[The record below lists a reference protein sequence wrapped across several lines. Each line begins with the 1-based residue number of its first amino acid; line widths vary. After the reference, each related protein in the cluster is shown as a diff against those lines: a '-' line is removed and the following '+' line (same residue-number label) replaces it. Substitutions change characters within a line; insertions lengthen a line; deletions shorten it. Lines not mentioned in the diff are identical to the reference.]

1 MKRLLFVFSFFFFV
15 LNLYSQKTFTAE
27 DLYTIKRITEF
38 TVSPDGNWIVYRL
51 ATPSINDNKIY
62 SDLYAISAD
71 GSRTIQITNDNA
83 NDWNP
88 VFSPKGTMLA
98 FLSTRDGSP
107 QIYAMDFPDGTPR
120 KVTNIENGVSNL
132 KFSPDGKFFVFTS
145 NVKLLK
151 TPQEK
156 YPRYNKAKIRIY
168 ESLPVRHWDEWTDE
182 SFSHVFYLPISGGE
196 PIDIMPNEPYDT
208 PLKPFGGADQIDI
221 SPDGSEIAYTCKKMT
236 GLDFVQQTN
245 SEIYIYSIK
254 DKTTKNI
261 TQGMNGYDW
270 SPLYSP
276 DGKWIAFISLER
288 NGFESDRHRL
298 MLYNRQTG
306 TIKELPRN
314 FDQWIEEKTWSPD
327 SKFLYV
333 AATDSGVVS
342 LFEVSVETG
351 NVRRLT
357 KDRSDHGGGLFATK
371 NGFLFYTKQNILNPV
386 DIYSMNLKNNKET
399 QITKINAEFLNQFKK
414 VKVEERWI
422 ESVDKSKV
430 HCWIVYPPDFDP
442 NKKYPL
448 ITYCQGGPQ
457 SMVSPRF
464 HYRWNMYLIA
474 SHGYILLAPNRR
486 GVPGFGQKWNDAI
499 SGDWGGLPMQDLFA
513 ATDALAKEPY
523 VKKDGLAAI
532 GASAGGFTTFWMA
545 GNHNGRFR
553 AFLSHNGVFNF
564 ESMYGSTE
572 ELWFPDWEYGG
583 PYWIEKNRPFYE
595 KNSPHKFVANW
606 NTPII
611 ISVGERDFRV
621 PYTQGLEAFTAAQV
635 QKIPSKLIVFPEE
648 THFISKIHEFLIWDR
663 EVFDFLDKY
672 CK

>member
-1 MKRLLFVFSFFFFV
+1 MKRILLILTFVFFSI
-15 LNLYSQKTFTAE
+15 NLYSQKTFTAE
-27 DLYTIKRITEF
+27 DLNTLKRITEF

-51 ATPSINDNKIY
+51 STPSIADNKIY
-62 SDLYAISAD
+62 SDLYAISID

-83 NDWNP
+83 NDWNA
-88 VFSPKGTMLA
+88 VFSPKGSLLA

-107 QIYAMDFPDGTPR
+107 QIYVMDFPDGTPK
-120 KVTNIENGVSNL
+120 KVTNIDAGVENV

-145 NVKLLK
+145 EVKLFK
-151 TPQEK
+151 TVAEK
-156 YPRYNKAKIRIY
+156 YPKYDKAKVRIY
-168 ESLPVRHWDEWTDE
+168 ESLPVRHWDSWIDE
-182 SFSHVFYLPISGGE
+182 NYSHVFYLPISGGE
-196 PIDIMPNEPYDT
+196 PIDIMPGEPYDV
-208 PLKPFGGADQIDI
+208 PLKPFGGSDQIDV
-221 SPDGSEIAYTCKKMT
+221 SPDGTEIAYTCKKMT
-236 GLDFVQQTN
+236 GLDFVKQTN
-245 SEIYIYSIK
+245 SEIYIYSLK
-254 DKTTKNI
+254 DRTTKNI
-261 TQGMNGYDW
+261 TKGLTGYDW

-306 TIKELPRN
+306 SIAELPKN
-314 FDQWIEEKTWSPD
+314 FDQWIEEKAWSPD
-327 SKFLYV
+327 SKYLYV

-357 KDRSDHGGGLFATK
+357 KDRSDHGGLIATRT
-371 NGFLFYTKQNILNPV
+371 GMLIYSKQNILNPV
-386 DIYSMNLKNNKET
+386 EIYALNLKNNKET
-399 QITKINAEFLNQFKK
+399 QITRINQEILNQFKK

-422 ESVDKSKV
+422 ESVDGSKV
-430 HCWIVYPPDFDP
+430 HCWVVFPPDFDP
-442 NKKYPL
+442 SKKYPM

-499 SGDWGGLPMQDLFA
+499 SGDWGGLAMQDLLA
-513 ATDALAKEPY
+513 ATDALVKEPY

-532 GASAGGFTTFWMA
+532 GASAGGYTTFWMA
-545 GNHNGRFR
+545 GNHKGRFR
-553 AFLSHNGVFNF
+553 ALLSHNGVFNF

-595 KNSPHKFVANW
+595 KNSPHRYVSNW

-635 QKIPSKLIVFPEE
+635 NKIPSKLIVFPEE
-648 THFISKIHEFLIWDR
+648 THFIAKLQEFLIWDR

>member
-1 MKRLLFVFSFFFFV
+1 MKRILLILTFVFFSI
-15 LNLYSQKTFTAE
+15 NLYSQKTFTAE
-27 DLYTIKRITEF
+27 DLNTLKRITEF
-38 TVSPDGNWIVYRL
+38 TVSPDGHWIVYRL
-51 ATPSINDNKIY
+51 STPSIADNKIY
-62 SDLYAISAD
+62 SDLYAISID

-83 NDWNP
+83 NDWNA
-88 VFSPKGTMLA
+88 VFSPKGSLLA

-107 QIYAMDFPDGTPR
+107 QIYVMDFPDGTPK
-120 KVTNIENGVSNL
+120 KVTNIDAGVENV

-145 NVKLLK
+145 EVKLFK
-151 TPQEK
+151 TVAEK
-156 YPRYNKAKIRIY
+156 YPKYDKAKVRIY
-168 ESLPVRHWDEWTDE
+168 ESLPVRHWDSWIDE
-182 SFSHVFYLPISGGE
+182 NYSHVFYLPISGGE
-196 PIDIMPNEPYDT
+196 PIDIMPGEPYDV
-208 PLKPFGGADQIDI
+208 PLKPFGGGDQIDV
-221 SPDGSEIAYTCKKMT
+221 SPDGTEIAYTCKKMT
-236 GLDFVQQTN
+236 GLDFVKQTN
-245 SEIYIYSIK
+245 SEIYIYSLK
-254 DKTTKNI
+254 DRTTKNI
-261 TQGMNGYDW
+261 TKGLTGYDW

-306 TIKELPRN
+306 SIAELPKN
-314 FDQWIEEKTWSPD
+314 FDQWIEEKAWSPD
-327 SKFLYV
+327 SKYLYV

-357 KDRSDHGGGLFATK
+357 KDRSDHGGLIATRT
-371 NGFLFYTKQNILNPV
+371 GMLIYSKQNILNPV
-386 DIYSMNLKNNKET
+386 EIYALNLKNNKET
-399 QITKINAEFLNQFKK
+399 QITRINQEILNQFKK

-422 ESVDKSKV
+422 ESVDGSKV
-430 HCWIVYPPDFDP
+430 HCWVVFPPDFDP
-442 NKKYPL
+442 SKKYPM

-499 SGDWGGLPMQDLFA
+499 SGDWGGLAMQDLLA
-513 ATDALAKEPY
+513 ATDALVKEPY

-532 GASAGGFTTFWMA
+532 GASAGGYTTFWMA
-545 GNHNGRFR
+545 GNHKGRFR
-553 AFLSHNGVFNF
+553 ALLSHNGVFNF

-595 KNSPHKFVANW
+595 KNSPHRYVSNW

-635 QKIPSKLIVFPEE
+635 NKIPSKLIVFPEE
-648 THFISKIHEFLIWDR
+648 THFIAKLQEFLIWDR

>member
-1 MKRLLFVFSFFFFV
+1 MKRILLILTFVFFSI
-15 LNLYSQKTFTAE
+15 NLYSQKTFTAE
-27 DLYTIKRITEF
+27 DLNTLKRITEF

-51 ATPSINDNKIY
+51 STPSIADNKIY
-62 SDLYAISAD
+62 SDLYAISID

-83 NDWNP
+83 NDWNA
-88 VFSPKGTMLA
+88 VFSPKGSLLA

-107 QIYAMDFPDGTPR
+107 QIYVMDFPDGTPK
-120 KVTNIENGVSNL
+120 KVTNIDAGVENV

-145 NVKLLK
+145 EVKLFK
-151 TPQEK
+151 TVAEK
-156 YPRYNKAKIRIY
+156 YPKYDKAKVRIY
-168 ESLPVRHWDEWTDE
+168 ESLPVRHWDSWIDE
-182 SFSHVFYLPISGGE
+182 NYSHVFYLPISGGE
-196 PIDIMPNEPYDT
+196 PIDIMPGEPYDV
-208 PLKPFGGADQIDI
+208 PLKPFGGGDQIDV
-221 SPDGSEIAYTCKKMT
+221 SPDGTEIAYTCKKMT
-236 GLDFVQQTN
+236 GLDFVKQTN
-245 SEIYIYSIK
+245 SEIYIYSLK
-254 DKTTKNI
+254 DRTTKNI
-261 TQGMNGYDW
+261 TKGLTGYDW

-306 TIKELPRN
+306 SIAELPKN
-314 FDQWIEEKTWSPD
+314 FDQWIEEKAWSPD
-327 SKFLYV
+327 SKYLYV

-357 KDRSDHGGGLFATK
+357 KDRSDHGGLIATRT
-371 NGFLFYTKQNILNPV
+371 GMLIYSKQNILNPV
-386 DIYSMNLKNNKET
+386 EIYALNLKNNKET
-399 QITKINAEFLNQFKK
+399 QITRINQEILNQFKK

-422 ESVDKSKV
+422 ESVDGSKV
-430 HCWIVYPPDFDP
+430 HCWVVFPPDFDP
-442 NKKYPL
+442 SKKYPM

-499 SGDWGGLPMQDLFA
+499 SGDWGGLAMQDLLA
-513 ATDALAKEPY
+513 ATDALVKEPY

-532 GASAGGFTTFWMA
+532 GASAGGYTTFWMA
-545 GNHNGRFR
+545 GNHKGRFR
-553 AFLSHNGVFNF
+553 ALLSHNGVFNF

-595 KNSPHKFVANW
+595 KNSPHRYVSNW

-635 QKIPSKLIVFPEE
+635 NKIPSKLIVFPEE
-648 THFISKIHEFLIWDR
+648 THFIAKLQEFLIWDR

>member
-1 MKRLLFVFSFFFFV
+1 MKRFLLLLTIFVFS
-15 LNLYSQKTFTAE
+15 LNLYAQKTFTAE
-27 DLYTIKRITEF
+27 DLNTLKRITEF

-51 ATPSINDNKIY
+51 STPSITDNKIY
-62 SDLYAISAD
+62 SDLYATTID

-83 NDWNP
+83 NDWNA
-88 VFSPKGTMLA
+88 VFSPKGSMLA
-98 FLSTRDGSP
+98 FLSTRDGSS
-107 QIYAMDFPDGTPR
+107 QIYVMDFPDGTPK
-120 KVTNIENGVSNL
+120 KVTDIEEGVENL
-132 KFSPDGKFFVFTS
+132 KFSPDGKYFVFTS
-145 NVKLLK
+145 EVKLSK
-151 TPQEK
+151 TISEK
-156 YPRYNKAKIRIY
+156 YPKYNKAKVRVY
-168 ESLPVRHWDEWTDE
+168 ESLPVRHWDNWTDE
-182 SFSHVFYLPISGGE
+182 NYSHVFYLPISGGQ
-196 PIDIMPNEPYDT
+196 PIDIMPGEPYDV
-208 PLKPFGGADQIDI
+208 PLKPFGGGDQIDV
-221 SPDGSEIAYTCKKMT
+221 SPDGTEIAYTCKKMS
-236 GLDFVQQTN
+236 GLDFVKQTN
-245 SEIYIYSIK
+245 SEIYIYSLK
-254 DKTTKNI
+254 DRTTKNI
-261 TQGMNGYDW
+261 TQGLDGYDW

-298 MLYNRQTG
+298 MLYNRQSGAIT
-306 TIKELPRN
+306 ELPKN
-314 FDQWIEEKTWSPD
+314 FDQWVEEKVWSPD
-327 SKFLYV
+327 SKYLYI

-351 NVRRLT
+351 KVRRLT
-357 KDRSDHGGGLFATK
+357 KDRSDHGGIYVTK
-371 NGFLFYTKQNILNPV
+371 SGMLIYSKQNILNPL
-386 DIYSMNLKNNKET
+386 DIFSLNLKNNRET
-399 QITKINAEFLNQFKK
+399 QITSINKEFLNQFKK

-422 ESVDKSKV
+422 ESVDGSKV
-430 HCWIVYPPDFDP
+430 HCWIVFPPDFDP
-442 NKKYPL
+442 SKKYPM

-499 SGDWGGLPMQDLFA
+499 SGDWGGLAMQDLLA

-532 GASAGGFTTFWMA
+532 GASAGGYTTFWMA

-553 AFLSHNGVFNF
+553 ALLSHNGVFNL

-595 KNSPHKFVANW
+595 KNSPHKYVANW

-621 PYTQGLEAFTAAQV
+621 PYTQGLEAFTVAQV
-635 QKIPSKLIVFPEE
+635 NKIPSKLIVFPEE
-648 THFISKIHEFLIWDR
+648 THFIAKLQEFLIWDK

>member
-1 MKRLLFVFSFFFFV
+1 MKRILLILTFVFFSI
-15 LNLYSQKTFTAE
+15 NLYSQKTFTAE
-27 DLYTIKRITEF
+27 DLNTLKRITEF

-51 ATPSINDNKIY
+51 STPSIADNKIY
-62 SDLYAISAD
+62 SDLYAISID

-83 NDWNP
+83 NDWNA
-88 VFSPKGTMLA
+88 VFSPKGSLLA

-107 QIYAMDFPDGTPR
+107 QIYVMDFPDGTPK
-120 KVTNIENGVSNL
+120 KVTNIDAGVENV

-145 NVKLLK
+145 EVKLFK
-151 TPQEK
+151 TVAEK
-156 YPRYNKAKIRIY
+156 YPKYDKAKVRIY
-168 ESLPVRHWDEWTDE
+168 ESLPVRHWDSWIDE
-182 SFSHVFYLPISGGE
+182 NYSHVFYLPISGGE
-196 PIDIMPNEPYDT
+196 PIDIMPGEPYDV
-208 PLKPFGGADQIDI
+208 PLKPFGGGDQIDV
-221 SPDGSEIAYTCKKMT
+221 SPDGTEIAYTCKKMT
-236 GLDFVQQTN
+236 GLDFVKQTN
-245 SEIYIYSIK
+245 SEIYIYSLK
-254 DKTTKNI
+254 DRTTKNI
-261 TQGMNGYDW
+261 TKGLTGYDW

-306 TIKELPRN
+306 SIAELPKN
-314 FDQWIEEKTWSPD
+314 FDQWIEEKAWSPD
-327 SKFLYV
+327 SKYLYV

-357 KDRSDHGGGLFATK
+357 KDRSDHGGLIATRT
-371 NGFLFYTKQNILNPV
+371 GMLIYSKQNILNPV
-386 DIYSMNLKNNKET
+386 EIYALNLKNNKET
-399 QITKINAEFLNQFKK
+399 QITRINQEILNQFKK

-422 ESVDKSKV
+422 ESVDGSKV
-430 HCWIVYPPDFDP
+430 HCWVVFPPDFDP
-442 NKKYPL
+442 SKKYPM

-499 SGDWGGLPMQDLFA
+499 SGDWGGLAMQDLLA
-513 ATDALAKEPY
+513 ATDALVKEPY

-532 GASAGGFTTFWMA
+532 GASAGGYTTFWMA
-545 GNHNGRFR
+545 GNHKGRFR
-553 AFLSHNGVFNF
+553 ALLSHNGVFNF

-595 KNSPHKFVANW
+595 KNSPHRYVSNW

-635 QKIPSKLIVFPEE
+635 NIIPSKLIVFPEE
-648 THFISKIHEFLIWDR
+648 THFIAKLQEFLIWDR

>member
-1 MKRLLFVFSFFFFV
+1 MKRILLILTFVFFSI
-15 LNLYSQKTFTAE
+15 NLYSQKTFTAE
-27 DLYTIKRITEF
+27 DLNTLKRITEF

-51 ATPSINDNKIY
+51 STPSIADNKIY
-62 SDLYAISAD
+62 SDLYAISID

-83 NDWNP
+83 NDWNA
-88 VFSPKGTMLA
+88 VFSPKGSLLA

-107 QIYAMDFPDGTPR
+107 QIYVMDFPDGTPK
-120 KVTNIENGVSNL
+120 KVTNIDAGVENV

-145 NVKLLK
+145 EVKLFK
-151 TPQEK
+151 TVAEK
-156 YPRYNKAKIRIY
+156 YPKYDKAKVRIY
-168 ESLPVRHWDEWTDE
+168 ESLPVRHWDSWIDE
-182 SFSHVFYLPISGGE
+182 NYSHVFYLPISGGE
-196 PIDIMPNEPYDT
+196 PIDIMPGEPYDV
-208 PLKPFGGADQIDI
+208 PLKPFGGGDQIDV
-221 SPDGSEIAYTCKKMT
+221 SPDGTEIAYTCKKMT
-236 GLDFVQQTN
+236 GLDFVKQTN
-245 SEIYIYSIK
+245 SEIYIYSLK
-254 DKTTKNI
+254 DRTTKNI
-261 TQGMNGYDW
+261 TKGLTGYDW

-306 TIKELPRN
+306 SIAELPKN
-314 FDQWIEEKTWSPD
+314 FDQWIEEKAWSPD
-327 SKFLYV
+327 SKYLYV

-357 KDRSDHGGGLFATK
+357 KDRSDHGGLIVTRTGMLI
-371 NGFLFYTKQNILNPV
+371 YSKQNILNPV
-386 DIYSMNLKNNKET
+386 EIYALNLKNNKET
-399 QITKINAEFLNQFKK
+399 QITRINQEILNQFKK

-422 ESVDKSKV
+422 ESVDGSKV
-430 HCWIVYPPDFDP
+430 HCWVVFPPDFDP
-442 NKKYPL
+442 SKKYPM

-499 SGDWGGLPMQDLFA
+499 SGDWGGLAMQDLLA
-513 ATDALAKEPY
+513 ATDALVKEPY

-532 GASAGGFTTFWMA
+532 GASAGGYTTFWMA
-545 GNHNGRFR
+545 GNHKGRFR
-553 AFLSHNGVFNF
+553 ALLSHNGVFNF

-595 KNSPHKFVANW
+595 KNSPHRYVSNW

-635 QKIPSKLIVFPEE
+635 NIIPSKLIVFPEE
-648 THFISKIHEFLIWDR
+648 THFIAKLQEFLIWDR